1 MGGSFSFSNMTS
13 LAASINKFHLFILGA
28 MRTTF
33 QRHVP
38 ASFASLLASP
48 PSLMSKI
55 YMPANNHHGPE
66 ANPDFK
72 F

>member
-1 MGGSFSFSNMTS
+1 MGGSFCFSTITC
-13 LAASINKFHLFILGA
+13 LAISINKSPLFILGA

-33 QRHVP
+33 QRHAP
-38 ASFASLLASP
+38 ASFASLLVSP
-48 PSLMSKI
+48 PSSMSKI